1 MGPIE
6 RRIAR
11 RAEAAVRETDFVKL
25 SLEMAPIIEDP
36 L

>member
-1 MGPIE
+1 MGPIA

-11 RAEAAVRETDFVKL
+11 KTEAAARETDFVKL
-25 SLEMAPIIEDP
+25 SFEMAPIIEDP